1 MSKIKCIIIDDEIE
15 ATNRFESLL
24 RKLDNTEVIAIEN
37 DPDIALETI
46 VELKPDLVF
55 VDVEMPGMSGFDVV
69 KAVRAQN
76 ISPTFIF
83 VTAYSQYA
91 IKAIRQAAFDFLP
104 KPVDIDD
111 LKEALER
118 FARLK
123 EKQTSNKIPQTVIKK
138 YSLTAREIEIVQHI
152 VQGKTSK
159 GISEILF
166 ISKNTVDTHRR
177 NILEKTKLKSSA
189 ELHAL
194 LF

>member
-1 MSKIKCIIIDDEIE
+1 MPKIKCILIDDEIE

-24 RKLDNTEVIAIEN
+24 KKLDNTEIVAAEN
-37 DPDIALETI
+37 DPDTAIETI

-83 VTAYSQYA
+83 VTAYNQYA

-104 KPVDIDD
+104 KPVDIDE
-111 LKEALER
+111 LRAALER

-159 GISEILF
+159 KISEILF